1 MEQMETM
8 IYGQSSAQWTGF
20 VQQSWDTGLCSK
32 ERYGEPQ
39 HYPCQGTG
47 STCGTNLCWK
57 QVKLQKKQRRS
68 LPTKL
73 VAFQAKSS
81 SAKKLYSIQVQLSL
95 LLLGATRT
103 KTIVGPYPNFDRFK
117 QIGKLPSL
125 GKWMHEEEK
134 MEENK
139 KLNLEK

>member
-20 VQQSWDTGLCSK
+20 VQQSWDTSLCSK
-32 ERYGEPQ
+32 ERYGEPK
-39 HYPCQGTG
+39 HYLCQGTG

-57 QVKLQKKQRRS
+57 QAKLQKKQRKS

-73 VAFQAKSS
+73 VAFQAKST

-95 LLLGATRT
+95 LLVFSCW
-103 KTIVGPYPNFDRFK
+103 VGPYPNFDCFE
-117 QIGKLPSL
+117 QIRKLHPL
-125 GKWMHEEEK
+125 GK
-134 MEENK
+134 
-139 KLNLEK
+139 